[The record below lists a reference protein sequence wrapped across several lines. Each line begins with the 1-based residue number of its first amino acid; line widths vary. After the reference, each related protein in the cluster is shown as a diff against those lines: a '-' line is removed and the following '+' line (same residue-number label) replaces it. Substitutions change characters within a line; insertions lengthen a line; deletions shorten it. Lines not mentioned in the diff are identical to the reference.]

1 MFQLE
6 KINDLFECKICKDL
20 LVDPIILPCGETV
33 CNVHT
38 EKISEDNCLLCTE
51 MHISPKS
58 GFPSNKIVKN
68 QLDLEINKTKLD
80 FTQFN
85 EYHVILRELNRNL
98 KEIDALRK
106 NPEDYISEYFAIL
119 TRQINLR
126 RETLIEDIHN
136 YSDELILK
144 IEKLKQ
150 ECVGKSKETSGI
162 TNDLDTIKAKMN
174 ELNSMFNSSEIDE
187 IKFKEIM
194 TKKKAKELRDLMRP
208 FLKQYKF
215 ELQREKYYKVLTNE
229 INLEDVFG
237 SLSCSDFDPDLMKV
251 NIV

>member
-6 KINDLFECKICKDL
+6 KINHLFNCKICKDL

-85 EYHVILRELNRNL
+85 EYHVILRELNRDL
-98 KEIDALRK
+98 KEIDALL
-106 NPEDYISEYFAIL
+106 F
-119 TRQINLR
+119 
-126 RETLIEDIHN
+126 
-136 YSDELILK
+136 
-144 IEKLKQ
+144 
-150 ECVGKSKETSGI
+150 
-162 TNDLDTIKAKMN
+162 
-174 ELNSMFNSSEIDE
+174 
-187 IKFKEIM
+187 
-194 TKKKAKELRDLMRP
+194 
-208 FLKQYKF
+208 
-215 ELQREKYYKVLTNE
+215 
-229 INLEDVFG
+229 
-237 SLSCSDFDPDLMKV
+237 
-251 NIV
+251 